1 MGYIHYGANQ
11 FDRAI
16 LEKNAR
22 RNLGRIDWKPCGL
35 WASPTNAQLS
45 WKSWCEGEDWEGSDF
60 SKHFCFELTPEAK
73 VLHVRRMI
81 DVVPYMAKS
90 PYESYL
96 PTPSAFSYLDYGR
109 LCRDYDAIELHI
121 SDNYGEL
128 HERMFYTWDVD
139 SICVWNPDV
148 IAVTERRTMSEKLE
162 KCREFFNSLAMLLYD
177 AYDVMGSC
185 NVDQTLYLVPSGTQN
200 QVTYSSKPARSFR
213 ISDHWNWYANI
224 KKCAK
229 ERYIQCWSVDVPYPR
244 RREEPGKA
252 SEPRRAIQVAMIGPD
267 GKYHC
272 VYGEFFDRKTKTWG
286 WLEANP
292 VDVAW
297 AVR

>member
-11 FDRAI
+11 FDRVI
-16 LEKNAR
+16 LEKRAR
-22 RNLGRIDWKPCGL
+22 ENVGRIDWKPRGL
-35 WASPTNAQLS
+35 WASPVDAGLG
-45 WKSWCEGEDWEGSDF
+45 WKEWCESECFDRSDF
-60 SKHFCFELTPEAK
+60 SKAFRFDIAQNAK
-73 VLHVRRMI
+73 ILHVRSLA
-81 DVVPYMAKS
+81 DVARYVIKGRHD
-90 PYESYL
+90 
-96 PTPSAFSYLDYGR
+96 YLDCDK
-109 LCRDYDAIELHI
+109 LCQDYDGIELHI
-121 SDNYGEL
+121 SDNYVEL
-128 HERMFYTWDVD
+128 HDSHVFYTWDVD

-148 IAVTERRTMSEKLE
+148 IVTTERRTMSEKLE
-162 KCREFFNSLAMLLYD
+162 KCKEFFNSLAMLLYD
-177 AYDVMGSC
+177 TYDVMGSC
-185 NVDQTLYLVPSGTQN
+185 NVDQTSYLVPSGTQG

-224 KKCAK
+224 KKCAN